1 MKKSILLFSACI
13 LFGFASNA
21 QTPTNK
27 PANGATQVVDPHAG
41 HDHGTPAAA
50 PQQAAVPAQNADLSM
65 KFTTEDHNFG
75 NIPEGPSVSYDFEF
89 KNIGKE
95 PIILSNVQASC
106 GCTTPTWPKEPIAP
120 GKSAKITATYS
131 TQGRPGQF
139 TKTVTVTSNVGS
151 KVLKIGGVVE
161 KAPDSS
167 VPSNNSSIMKH

>member
-1 MKKSILLFSACI
+1 
-13 LFGFASNA
+13 
-21 QTPTNK
+21 
-27 PANGATQVVDPHAG
+27 
-41 HDHGTPAAA
+41 
-50 PQQAAVPAQNADLSM
+50 M